1 MNALQNL
8 KDFEQ
13 NLMVLE
19 IANNMM
25 LQMPFQYCIVVMV
38 S

>member
-1 MNALQNL
+1 MNVLQNL

-13 NLMVLE
+13 NLMVPME
-19 IANNMM
+19 IANYMI
-25 LQMPFQYCIVVMV
+25 LQMPFQYCIIMV